1 MAEAATLTDV
11 LQLTARNSAFSPL
24 AIRRVLDNDA
34 GTIRPVPLLHLSD
47 DAITNDLALRDLN
60 DIA

>member
-11 LQLTARNSAFSPL
+11 LQLSARNSAISPF

-34 GTIRPVPLLHLSD
+34 STIRPVPLLHLSD